1 MPYIAGNTPQSNMNF
16 LKDFKIIIEEKYEV
30 TNKRLIVDMALT
42 EIVCKENLFD
52 LLRKEGKNIV
62 HFILTAHEKILRE
75 RIKQDKERMKELA
88 LDELEANIQFLKDS
102 YPDAI
107 WIQTDNSYAD
117 DIAEEIIEIIKL
129 MED

>member
-1 MPYIAGNTPQSNMNF
+1 
-16 LKDFKIIIEEKYEV
+16 
-30 TNKRLIVDMALT
+30 
-42 EIVCKENLFD
+42 
-52 LLRKEGKNIV
+52 
-62 HFILTAHEKILRE
+62 
-75 RIKQDKERMKELA
+75 MKELA

>member
-1 MPYIAGNTPQSNMNF
+1 
-16 LKDFKIIIEEKYEV
+16 
-30 TNKRLIVDMALT
+30 MALT